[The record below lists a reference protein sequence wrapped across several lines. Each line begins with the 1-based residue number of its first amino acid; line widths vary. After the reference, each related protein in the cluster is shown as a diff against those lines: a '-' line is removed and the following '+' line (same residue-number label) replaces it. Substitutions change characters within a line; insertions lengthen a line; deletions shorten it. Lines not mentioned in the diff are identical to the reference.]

1 MYLGYALSTPVFY
14 YSFLLDV
21 CDFNAVKIF
30 ILEPKG
36 WGGGGEQ
43 RGYFYCKYS
52 RQEHILNGN
61 KIILG
66 TGSAA
71 TVLYKHQ
78 TGQKIIPKR

>member
-1 MYLGYALSTPVFY
+1 MRR
-14 YSFLLDV
+14 
-21 CDFNAVKIF
+21 
-30 ILEPKG
+30 
-36 WGGGGEQ
+36 GGGE
-43 RGYFYCKYS
+43 GTAAWVSFTVNTLGKT
-52 RQEHILNGN
+52 ILNGN